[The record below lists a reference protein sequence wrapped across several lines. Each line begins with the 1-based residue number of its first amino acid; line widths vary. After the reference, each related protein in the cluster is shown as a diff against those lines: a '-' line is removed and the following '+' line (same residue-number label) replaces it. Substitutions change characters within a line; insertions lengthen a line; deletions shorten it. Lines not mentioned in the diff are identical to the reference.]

1 MHSLKSNGNH
11 FHAWVFLYS
20 KFPLTSK
27 GIFIIGYLNF
37 NVTCLVI
44 LNLLLKSLMM
54 LPTLNLLSGVLFVH
68 LRIFQ
73 NTFKKYPTHFKHS
86 VSREFLEISIEL
98 ILCSLSGPFSN
109 LPSRSSSFV
118 KVLV

>member
-1 MHSLKSNGNH
+1 
-11 FHAWVFLYS
+11 
-20 KFPLTSK
+20 
-27 GIFIIGYLNF
+27 
-37 NVTCLVI
+37 
-44 LNLLLKSLMM
+44 MM

-109 LPSRSSSFV
+109 YHDDHQDHLHLSKCWYNLHAINPADPFRAQV
-118 KVLV
+118 